1 MQTVGEFQLDIYRD
15 ESFDK
20 ASADNL
26 HKYDLIYC
34 EETPYA
40 FSTMVGIRIL
50 KQTELLK
57 SAIIGSI
64 GGGTGIHKNSVLYE
78 DARVL
83 ICCSDSIFCLSV
95 PELVLLWRTQAD
107 PATCFE
113 IYKYQDSYIVH
124 GELEISRLDKD
135 GKIIWQNSGAD
146 IFITITGEHSFE
158 LKDDYIVVK
167 DFQNRV
173 YEFDYNGK
181 YLTEKSQFPRI

>member
-1 MQTVGEFQLDIYRD
+1 
-15 ESFDK
+15 
-20 ASADNL
+20 
-26 HKYDLIYC
+26 
-34 EETPYA
+34 
-40 FSTMVGIRIL
+40 MVGIRVL

-158 LKDDYIVVK
+158 LKDD
-167 DFQNRV
+167 
-173 YEFDYNGK
+173 
-181 YLTEKSQFPRI
+181 